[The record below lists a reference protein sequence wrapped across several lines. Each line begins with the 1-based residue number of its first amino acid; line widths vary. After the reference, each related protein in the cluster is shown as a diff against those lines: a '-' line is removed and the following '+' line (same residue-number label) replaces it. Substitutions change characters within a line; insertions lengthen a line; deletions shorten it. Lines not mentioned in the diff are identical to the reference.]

1 MDTLINLLYRFKDYF
16 LYIIAIGVAF
26 VSPII
31 PLIILVGLCIF
42 FDTITGIAKAVKL
55 KEMITSRKLSTIIS
69 KMVLYQA
76 AILLFFGIETYILH
90 DFIKLFIEIP
100 YFLTK
105 LVSITLVM
113 IELVSVNENLEEG
126 FGINLWN
133 QFKIM
138 LKRAKKIKTELE
150 DTKELLKD

>member
-1 MDTLINLLYRFKDYF
+1 MIM
-16 LYIIAIGVAF
+16 IGLAF

-31 PLIILVGLCIF
+31 PLIILVGICIL

-55 KEMITSRKLSTIIS
+55 KELITSRKLSNIVS

-90 DFIKLFIEIP
+90 DFIKMVVEIP

-126 FGINLWN
+126 FGINLWK
-133 QFKIM
+133 QFKLM
-138 LKRAKKIKTELE
+138 LKRAKKIKAEIE
-150 DTKELLKD
+150 DNKELLND